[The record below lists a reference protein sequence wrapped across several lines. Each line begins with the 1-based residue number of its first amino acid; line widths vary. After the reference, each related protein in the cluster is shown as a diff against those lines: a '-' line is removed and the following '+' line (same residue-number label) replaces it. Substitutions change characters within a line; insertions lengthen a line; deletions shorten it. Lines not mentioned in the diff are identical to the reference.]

1 MTRGGRRDQRGNATL
16 LVTVGVLVVVG
27 IAALL
32 LVGGVARATGERVR
46 GAADLAALA
55 GARAQADNADACA
68 AARSSATA
76 NGAEVVACRVSGD
89 EVEFVVT
96 VEVRRAFRLAGAMY
110 WFPARANAGVVTGA
124 PA

>member
-16 LVTVGVLVVVG
+16 LVTVAVLVVVG

-55 GARAQADNADACA
+55 GARAQTDNADACA

-124 PA
+124 PG

>member
-55 GARAQADNADACA
+55 GARAQTDNADACA

-96 VEVRRAFRLAGAMY
+96 VEVRRAFRLPGAEY

>member
-1 MTRGGRRDQRGNATL
+1 MIRGGRRDQRGNATL
-16 LVTVGVLVVVG
+16 LVTVAVLVVVG

-89 EVEFVVT
+89 EVEFGVT
-96 VEVRRAFRLAGAMY
+96 VEVRRAFRLAGAM
-110 WFPARANAGVVTGA
+110 
-124 PA
+124 

>member
-16 LVTVGVLVVVG
+16 LVTVAVLVVVG

>member
-55 GARAQADNADACA
+55 GARAQTDNADACA

>member
-124 PA
+124 PG

>member
-1 MTRGGRRDQRGNATL
+1 MIRGGRRDQRGNATL
-16 LVTVGVLVVVG
+16 LVTVAVLVVVG

>member
-16 LVTVGVLVVVG
+16 LVTVAVLVVVG

-68 AARSSATA
+68 AARSSARG

-96 VEVRRAFRLAGAMY
+96 VSVRLPVGFGPVREALT
-110 WFPARANAGVVTGA
+110 ARANAGVVTGA
-124 PA
+124 DP

>member
-1 MTRGGRRDQRGNATL
+1 MIRGGRRDQRGNATL
-16 LVTVGVLVVVG
+16 LVTVAVLVVVG

-55 GARAQADNADACA
+55 GARAQTDNADACA

>member
-1 MTRGGRRDQRGNATL
+1 MSRRGERGSGSLLAGIGLWALAL
-16 LVTVGVLVVVG
+16 LVLVLLG
-27 IAALL
+27 AASFAL
-32 LVGGVARATGERVR
+32 GGHKVA
-46 GAADLAALA
+46 GAADLAAVA
-55 GARAQADNADACA
+55 GAQAQVGGADACG
-68 AARSSATA
+68 AARSSAAA
-76 NGAEVVACRVSGD
+76 NDVEVVSCGVTGD